1 MLVSFNWLKEYVDL
15 SDITPNE
22 LGDRFTLGGLETE
35 TVTHLGEGLDKLV
48 VGLVETCE
56 PLEGSDHLHK
66 TTVNIETETLPI
78 ICGAPNIAAG
88 QKVIVAQVGA
98 ILPGDFEIKEAKIM
112 GETSKGMIVSLDE
125 LAFPDSVIPKHA
137 EDGIYVL
144 SEEAEI
150 GADARPYI
158 GLDDSIIEF
167 DLTPNRADALS
178 MRGVAYEVA
187 ALLDQKPS
195 FKETNLTEDSSENI
209 EDYISISVE
218 NEEDTLDYRM
228 RIVKDVKIGDSPLW
242 MQHKLMHA
250 GIRPIDLIVD
260 ITNYVMLEFG
270 QPLHAFDYDKLE
282 SNKIHV
288 RRAHPGEEFV
298 TLDGQNRKLIS
309 ENLVI
314 TNGEKAVALAGV
326 MGGENSQITEETKT
340 IAIESA
346 IFNPVLIRRT
356 ANRLNLRSESSTRFE
371 KGVNISTVQEAADL
385 AAKLMAELG
394 GGTIVTG
401 TAETTHTTSKEVMVT
416 TTVEHVNS
424 VIGTSLTD
432 EEVASILERLGF
444 EHSIKE
450 GVIEVNIPPRRWDI
464 EISEDLIEEIAR
476 IYGYNNI
483 PVTLPVTESTPGEL
497 TVAQKTTRL
506 IRNVLEG
513 NGLQEAISYAL
524 TFSDK
529 AERYAIAKG
538 DLVSLQN
545 PMSED
550 RVTLRQNIVSG
561 LIDNASY
568 NVAHQVSDIAL
579 YEIGHVFYKE
589 SDEDMIEYNHVA
601 GLITG
606 ESSKDWFGK
615 KEPIDFYTIKGL
627 VETLLSSFSFSE
639 EVSYVLASDREGM
652 HPGRT
657 ADIYVGNEL
666 LGYVGQLHPS
676 ISKENDLKDTYVFE
690 LSVEQIVKTNK
701 DAIGYTPLNRYPGSS
716 RDIALLVDNQ
726 ITHSQLEKVI
736 SENGGEWLQNI
747 RLFDLYE
754 GDNIED
760 GKKSMAYSLYYANP
774 NATLKEHE
782 VNTDFDRV
790 KEALVEAFN
799 VEIR

>member
-35 TVTHLGEGLDKLV
+35 TVMHLGEGLDKLV

-209 EDYISISVE
+209 EDYISVSVE

-529 AERYAIAKG
+529 AERYAISKG

>member
-209 EDYISISVE
+209 EDYISVSVE

-416 TTVEHVNS
+416 TTLEHVNS

-506 IRNVLEG
+506 IRNILEG

-726 ITHSQLEKVI
+726 ITHSQLEEVI